1 MRRPPRSTTG
11 SWRMWSKR
19 CSHKCSG
26 NKRSR
31 PWLDCSHF
39 HTLYTT
45 SRVTT
50 VNQAGYFS
58 LSALMADCVESS
70 ETAGD
75 LYREETNLQVIKA
88 VRDRG
93 EGAGPL
99 AALK

>member
-1 MRRPPRSTTG
+1 
-11 SWRMWSKR
+11 
-19 CSHKCSG
+19 
-26 NKRSR
+26 
-31 PWLDCSHF
+31 
-39 HTLYTT
+39 
-45 SRVTT
+45 VTT